1 MANIVGRTEDFVR
14 FKKKE
19 CIAMILAG
27 GQGSRLTV
35 LTESTAKPAV
45 PFGGKYRLIDFPLSN
60 CVNSGIDT
68 VGILTQYQPLQLN
81 EYIGNGSPW
90 GLNST
95 NGGIHILSPYSRSA
109 SSEWYK
115 GTANAIFQNISF
127 IDRYNPTN
135 VLILSGDHVY
145 KMDYS
150 LMIGEHIKNNADC
163 TIAVINVPIDEAS
176 RFGIMNTDENGKIFE
191 FEEKPKVPKSTKASM
206 GVYVFRYDKLREY
219 LISDNEDPDSS
230 NDFGKNIIPKMLG
243 DDNRLFAYE
252 FDGYWKDV
260 GTIDGLWQSNM
271 DILGP
276 DPVLNMMDGGSRVYA
291 RNYAHPSSYI
301 APEAEIVNSYVAEG
315 STVYGTIH
323 NSIISTGCVVE
334 KGAMVYNSFIMPG
347 VVIETHSVIR
357 YAIIGENASVS
368 ANARIG
374 DNPQFYEKNKWGITV
389 VGKDKEVTQNKILL
403 PKEIY

>member
-1 MANIVGRTEDFVR
+1 MR

-19 CIAMILAG
+19 CVAMILAG
-27 GQGSRLTV
+27 GQGSRLMV

-81 EYIGNGSPW
+81 EYIGHGFPW

-95 NGGIHILSPYSRSA
+95 NGGIHVLSPYSKSA
-109 SSEWYK
+109 SSEWYR

-127 IDRYNPTN
+127 IDRYSPSH

-150 LMIGEHIKNNADC
+150 LMMSAHRKNNADC
-163 TIAVINVPIDEAS
+163 TIAVINVPLEEAS
-176 RFGIMNTDENGKIFE
+176 RFGIMNADESGKIYE
-191 FEEKPKVPKSTKASM
+191 FEEKPKHPKSTKASM
-206 GVYVFRYDKLREY
+206 GVYVFRWEVLREY
-219 LISDNEDPDSS
+219 LIADNEDKHSS
-230 NDFGKNIIPKMLG
+230 NDFGKNIIPKMLEDG
-243 DDNRLFAYE
+243 HRLFAYD

-260 GTIDGLWQSNM
+260 GTIESLWQSNM
-271 DILGP
+271 DILGEN
-276 DPVLNMMDGGSRVYA
+276 PVLDMRERENPIYA

-301 APEAEIVNSYVAEG
+301 AEGAEIVNSYVAEG
-315 STVYGTIH
+315 STVFGKVC
-323 NSIISTGCVVE
+323 NSIISTGCTVE
-334 KGAMVYNSFIMPG
+334 KGAEIYDSFVMPDAT
-347 VVIETHSVIR
+347 IEKSSVIR
-357 YAIIGENASVS
+357 YAIIGEGAIVH
-368 ANARIG
+368 ANTKIG
-374 DNPQFYEKNKWGITV
+374 DRPEFYEKGKWGIAV
-389 VGKDKEVTQNKILL
+389 VGKDKEVAQNRVLL

>member
-1 MANIVGRTEDFVR
+1 MK

-19 CIAMILAG
+19 CVAMILAG
-27 GQGSRLTV
+27 GQGSRLMV
-35 LTESTAKPAV
+35 LTENTAKPAV

-95 NGGIHILSPYSRSA
+95 NGGIHVLSPYSKSA

-115 GTANAIFQNISF
+115 GTANAIFQNLSF
-127 IDRYNPTN
+127 IDRYNPTH

-150 LMIGEHIKNNADC
+150 RMMSEHVRNEADC
-163 TIAVINVPIDEAS
+163 TIAVLNVSLEEAS
-176 RFGIMNTDENGKIFE
+176 RFGIMNADENGKIYE

-206 GVYVFRYDKLREY
+206 GVYVFRWEVLREY
-219 LISDNEDPDSS
+219 LISDNEDPESS
-230 NDFGKNIIPKMLG
+230 NDFGKNIIPRLLA
-243 DDNRLFAYE
+243 DNYRLFAYE

-260 GTIDGLWQSNM
+260 GTIESLWQSNM
-271 DILGP
+271 DILGDKP
-276 DPVLNMMDGGSRVYA
+276 ALNMRDSDSYIYA

-301 APEAEIVNSYVAEG
+301 APESKIVNSYIAEG
-315 STVYGTIH
+315 STVYGKVY
-323 NSIISTGCVVE
+323 NSIISTGCVIE
-334 KGAMVYNSFIMPG
+334 KDAEIHDSFIMPDAT
-347 VVIETHSVIR
+347 IENHSMIR
-357 YAIIGENASVS
+357 YAIIGEGATVH
-368 ANARIG
+368 ANAHIG
-374 DNPQFYEKNKWGITV
+374 DNPQFYKEEEWGIAV
-389 VGKDKEVTQNKILL
+389 VGKDKEVEQNKILL

>member
-1 MANIVGRTEDFVR
+1 
-14 FKKKE
+14 
-19 CIAMILAG
+19 MILAG

-60 CVNSGIDT
+60 CVNSRIDT

-127 IDRYNPTN
+127 IDRYKPTN

-150 LMIGEHIKNNADC
+150 LMINEHIKNNADC

-230 NDFGKNIIPKMLG
+230 NDFGKNIIPKMLN

-276 DPVLNMMDGGSRVYA
+276 EPVLNMMEGGSRVYA

-301 APEAEIVNSYVAEG
+301 APEAEIVNSYIAEG
-315 STVYGTIH
+315 STVYGKIH

-334 KGAMVYNSFIMPG
+334 KGAMVYNSFVMPG
-347 VVIETHSVIR
+347 AVIETHSVIR
-357 YAIIGENASVS
+357 YSIIGENATVY

-389 VGKDKEVTQNKILL
+389 VGKDKEVAQNKILL

>member
-1 MANIVGRTEDFVR
+1 MK

-19 CIAMILAG
+19 CVAMILAG
-27 GQGSRLTV
+27 GQGSRLYV

-60 CVNSGIDT
+60 CVNSNIDT

-81 EYIGNGSPW
+81 EYIGNGAPW
-90 GLNST
+90 GLNSSH
-95 NGGIHILSPYSRSA
+95 GGIHILSPYSKSA

-115 GTANAIFQNISF
+115 GTANAIYQNISF
-127 IDRYNPTN
+127 IDRYRPTH

-145 KMDYS
+145 KMDYH
-150 LMIGEHIKNNADC
+150 LMLKDHIKNTADC
-163 TIAVINVPIDEAS
+163 TIAVLNVPIEEAS
-176 RFGIMNTDENGKIFE
+176 RFGIMNTDENRQVYE

-206 GVYVFRYDKLREY
+206 GVYIFRWDVLREY

-243 DDNRLFAYE
+243 DGKRLFAYD

-260 GTIDGLWQSNM
+260 GTIDSLWQANM
-271 DILGP
+271 EILGDEP
-276 DPVLNMMDGGSRVYA
+276 ALDMRDSETRIYA

-315 STVYGTIH
+315 SQVYGKVY
-323 NSIISTGCVVE
+323 NSVISTGCTIE
-334 KGAMVYNSFIMPG
+334 KDAEIRDSFIMPDAK
-347 VVIETHSVIR
+347 IEEHSTIR
-357 YAIIGENASVS
+357 YAIIGEGATVH
-368 ANARIG
+368 ANAKIG
-374 DNPQFYEKNKWGITV
+374 DNPQFYDKKEWGIAV
-389 VGKDKEVTQNKILL
+389 VGKDKEVEKNKIML

>member
-1 MANIVGRTEDFVR
+1 MR

-19 CIAMILAG
+19 CVAMILAG
-27 GQGSRLTV
+27 GQGSRLMV

-95 NGGIHILSPYSRSA
+95 NGGIHVLSPYSKSA

-127 IDRYNPTN
+127 IDRYQPSH

-145 KMDYS
+145 KMDYHKMLS
-150 LMIGEHIKNNADC
+150 DHVKNDADC
-163 TIAVINVPIDEAS
+163 TIAVLNVTLEEAS
-176 RFGIMNTDENGKIFE
+176 RFGIMNIDQTGRIYE

-206 GVYVFRYDKLREY
+206 GVYVFRWDVLREY
-219 LISDNEDPDSS
+219 LISDNEDPASS
-230 NDFGKNIIPKMLG
+230 NDFGKNIIP
-243 DDNRLFAYE
+243 RLIEDGHKLYAHE
-252 FDGYWKDV
+252 FDSYWKDV
-260 GTIDGLWQSNM
+260 GTIESLWQANM
-271 DILGP
+271 DVLGEQP
-276 DPVLNMMDGGSRVYA
+276 ALDMCDNKKRIYA

-301 APEAEIVNSYVAEG
+301 APEAEIVNSFVAEG
-315 STVYGTIH
+315 STVYGKVV
-323 NSIISTGCVVE
+323 NSIVSTGCVIE
-334 KGAMVYNSFIMPG
+334 KGAEVHDSFIMPDT
-347 VVIETHSVIR
+347 VIEERAVIR
-357 YAIIGENASVS
+357 YAIVGEESTVH

-374 DNPQFYEKNKWGITV
+374 DDPKFYDKHKWGIAV
-389 VGKDKEVTQNKILL
+389 VGKNKEVAQNKIIA
-403 PKEIY
+403 PKEVY

>member
-1 MANIVGRTEDFVR
+1 MR

-19 CIAMILAG
+19 CLAMILAG
-27 GQGSRLTV
+27 GQGSRLMV
-35 LTESTAKPAV
+35 LTENTAKPAV

-95 NGGIHILSPYSRSA
+95 NGGIHVLSPYSKSA
-109 SSEWYK
+109 SSEWYR
-115 GTANAIFQNISF
+115 GTANAIYQNISF
-127 IDRYNPTN
+127 IDRYDPTH

-145 KMDYS
+145 KMDYARM
-150 LMIGEHIKNNADC
+150 LADHVKYDADC
-163 TIAVINVPIDEAS
+163 TIAVLNVSLEEAT
-176 RFGIMNTDENGKIFE
+176 RFGIMNTHPDGKIYE

-206 GVYVFRYDKLREY
+206 GVYIFRWSVLREY
-219 LISDNEDPDSS
+219 LIADNDDPTSS
-230 NDFGKNIIPKMLG
+230 NDFGKNIIPKILG
-243 DDNRLFAYE
+243 DGHNLVAYE

-276 DPVLNMMDGGSRVYA
+276 DPELNLRDDSSYVYA

-315 STVYGTIH
+315 STVYGKVY

-334 KGAMVYNSFIMPG
+334 KGAEVHDSFIMPDA
-347 VVIETHSVIR
+347 VIENRSVIR
-357 YAIIGENASVS
+357 HAIIGEGATIH
-368 ANARIG
+368 ANVRIG
-374 DNPQFYEKNKWGITV
+374 DSPEFYDKKDWGIAV
-389 VGKDKEVTQNKILL
+389 VGKDKVVEQNKVLL

>member
-1 MANIVGRTEDFVR
+1 MK
-14 FKKKE
+14 FKKKD
-19 CIAMILAG
+19 CVAMILAG
-27 GQGSRLTV
+27 GQGSRLFV

-95 NGGIHILSPYSRSA
+95 NGGIHILSPYSKSK

-115 GTANAIFQNISF
+115 GTADAIFQNLSF
-127 IDRYNPTN
+127 IDRYNPTH

-150 LMIGEHIKNNADC
+150 LMMADHVKNEADC
-163 TIAVINVPIDEAS
+163 TIAVLNVTLEEAS
-176 RFGIMNTDENGKIFE
+176 RFGIMNTDENGKIYE

-206 GVYVFRYDKLREY
+206 GVYIFRWDVLKKY
-219 LISDNEDPDSS
+219 LIADSEDKKSS
-230 NDFGKNIIPKMLG
+230 NDFGKNIIPKLLE
-243 DDNRLFAYE
+243 DNYRLFAYE
-252 FDGYWKDV
+252 FDDYWKDV
-260 GTIDGLWQSNM
+260 GTIESLWQANM
-271 DILGP
+271 DILGDEP
-276 DPVLNMMDGGSRVYA
+276 ALNMRDSDFSIYA

-301 APEAEIVNSYVAEG
+301 SPKSQIVNSYVAEG
-315 STVYGTIH
+315 CKIYGKVY
-323 NSIISTGCVVE
+323 NSIVSTGCVVE
-334 KGAMVYNSFIMPG
+334 EGAEIHDSFIMPDA
-347 VVIETHSVIR
+347 VIETHSMIK
-357 YAIIGENASVS
+357 YAIIGEGATVH

-374 DNPQFYEKNKWGITV
+374 DNPQFYDEDKWGISV
-389 VGKDKEVTQNKILL
+389 VGKDKKVAQNKVLL

>member
-1 MANIVGRTEDFVR
+1 MR

-19 CIAMILAG
+19 CLAMILAG
-27 GQGSRLTV
+27 GQGSRLMV
-35 LTESTAKPAV
+35 LTENTAKPAV

-95 NGGIHILSPYSRSA
+95 NGGIHVLSPYSKSA

-115 GTANAIFQNISF
+115 GTANAIYQNISF
-127 IDRYNPTN
+127 IDRYDPTH

-145 KMDYS
+145 KMDYARM
-150 LMIGEHIKNNADC
+150 LADHVKNDADC
-163 TIAVINVPIDEAS
+163 TIAVLIVSLEEAT
-176 RFGIMNTDENGKIFE
+176 RFGIMNTHPDGRIYE

-206 GVYVFRYDKLREY
+206 GVYIFRWSVLREY
-219 LISDNEDPDSS
+219 LIADNDDPTSS

-243 DDNRLFAYE
+243 DGHNLVAYE

-276 DPVLNMMDGGSRVYA
+276 DPELNLRDDSSYVYA

-315 STVYGTIH
+315 STVYGKVY

-334 KGAMVYNSFIMPG
+334 KGAEVHDSFIMPDA
-347 VVIETHSVIR
+347 VIEDRSIIR
-357 YAIIGENASVS
+357 HAIIGEGATIH
-368 ANARIG
+368 ANVRIG
-374 DNPQFYEKNKWGITV
+374 DSPEIYDKKDWGIAV
-389 VGKDKEVTQNKILL
+389 VGKDKVVEQNKVLL